1 MSSADWEIASSKI
14 VLASSV
20 SARDLSSSAYLLQ
33 AYRILLSSVNFLQ
46 QSTTKHMCN
55 SVVLHCTPLHNSSK
69 THAHT
74 YKEHKEISQHW
85 YKKPQSQTLYRYETF
100 YGCMSYRQVMWL
112 QPWEI
117 KIITRHCWH
126 RLRLFYLAKRCNMI
140 SAWYILWAWRI
151 WNSSLLI
158 DSRQGT
164 LRSTH
169 ANHSQNGH
177 FTQHIFSVWLQQLF
191 SVWPRS
197 THANLKAWS
206 RSYKG
211 SSFRTNPFYWNEKK
225 TKKV

>member
-1 MSSADWEIASSKI
+1 MPTHTKNTK
-14 VLASSV
+14 
-20 SARDLSSSAYLLQ
+20 RYLNIDIRNHK
-33 AYRILLSSVNFLQ
+33 A
-46 QSTTKHMCN
+46 KHYIDMKRSMGVCLTGK
-55 SVVLHCTPLHNSSK
+55 S
-69 THAHT
+69 
-74 YKEHKEISQHW
+74 
-85 YKKPQSQTLYRYETF
+85 
-100 YGCMSYRQVMWL
+100 WL